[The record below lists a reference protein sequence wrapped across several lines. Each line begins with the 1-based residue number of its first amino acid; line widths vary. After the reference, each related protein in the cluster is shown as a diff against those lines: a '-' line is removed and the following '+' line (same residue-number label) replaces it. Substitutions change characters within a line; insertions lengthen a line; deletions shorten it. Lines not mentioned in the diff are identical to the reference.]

1 MSATDQGSGS
11 ARKRGNSKPN
21 VKRRGDTY
29 TYYLYVT
36 DHLGQR
42 KQHSKGG
49 YKTQREAEDAR
60 VAALAALQTGSYVK
74 AEKQTV
80 AEFLVKEWLPSRK
93 PPVLEESTWVSY
105 ERYTRLH
112 VLPWIGVIPLQQ
124 LSPVDLNGL
133 YRRLLDS
140 DRNRPGPPKR
150 HPTELHTRAHALR
163 AEGLTCEQVAEALRA
178 EFHAI
183 AGDMTRFGVAALLR
197 RGAPTSYASDAQ
209 PGLSPRTVR
218 YIHTI
223 LHAALKDAFRWNRVV
238 RNVADAATPPSTT
251 AAKAP
256 EAESWT
262 GDQLRSFLQFAAESR
277 YLPVWLFLATSGCRR
292 GEALGLRWSGV
303 DLDAATAVIGHQV
316 TVVESRVV
324 LKELPKTKRGHVI
337 RLDTGTVAILGAHRK
352 TQNEERL
359 LVGPGFIDQDLVF
372 CRPDGSPYHPN
383 RFSLEFKRNQSYFNR
398 AHPEH
403 PLPELTLHGLRH
415 TWATLAL
422 RAGIDI
428 KIVSER
434 LNHSSTHITREI
446 YTHVTPPMQSDA
458 AERVSLQFF
467 PLPYT

>member
-1 MSATDQGSGS
+1 M
-11 ARKRGNSKPN
+11 
-21 VKRRGDTY
+21 
-29 TYYLYVT
+29 
-36 DHLGQR
+36 
-42 KQHSKGG
+42 
-49 YKTQREAEDAR
+49 
-60 VAALAALQTGSYVK
+60 K
-74 AEKQTV
+74 AEKQTL
-80 AEFLVKEWLPSRK
+80 AEFLLKDWLPSRK

-105 ERYTRLH
+105 DRYMRLH

-124 LSPVDLNGL
+124 LSPVDLNSL

-150 HPTELHTRAHALR
+150 HPPELHKRAHDLR
-163 AEGLTCEQVAEALRA
+163 ADDRTCEQIAEVLQSEFAEVAGT
-178 EFHAI
+178 I
-183 AGDMTRFGVAALLR
+183 TRFGVVALLR
-197 RGAPTSYASDAQ
+197 RGTRKSYVSDAQ

-223 LHAALKDAFRWNRVV
+223 LHTALKNALRWNRVV

-251 AAKAP
+251 MSKAP
-256 EAESWT
+256 QTKAWTAEHL
-262 GDQLRSFLQFAAESR
+262 GAFLQYTAESR

-292 GEALGLRWSGV
+292 GEALGLRWSDV

-316 TVVESRVV
+316 TSVETRIVI
-324 LKELPKTKRGHVI
+324 KDLPKTKRGHVI
-337 RLDTGTVAILGAHRK
+337 RLDNGTVAMLRAHRK

-359 LVGPGFIDQDLVF
+359 LVGPGFVDHGLVF
-372 CRPDGSPYHPN
+372 CRPDGAPYHPD
-383 RFSLEFKRNQSYFNR
+383 RFSLEFKRNQGYFNR
-398 AHPEH
+398 HHPAD

-446 YTHVTPPMQSDA
+446 YTHVTPPMQTDA
-458 AERVSLQFF
+458 AELVAKLL
-467 PLPYT
+467 LPRTNV